1 MRRSV
6 FLSSDESG
14 SLRLLGQR
22 IRRARLRRNLS
33 QADLAERVG
42 VTRKVIV
49 ALEAGAEKSG
59 LAVVMKVLSVFG
71 YPERLPDLLE
81 SDPVGDDLE
90 EVSGRQR
97 AGRRGDG
104 VEDF

>member
-1 MRRSV
+1 MRRAV
-6 FLSSDESG
+6 FLSKDETD

-22 IRRARLRRNLS
+22 VRRARLRRNLS

-49 ALEAGAEKSG
+49 ALEAGAETAG
-59 LAVVMKVLSVFG
+59 LAVVMRVLSVFG
-71 YPERLPDLLE
+71 YPERLPGLLE
-81 SDPVGDDLE
+81 NDPIGDDFE
-90 EVSGRQR
+90 EVNGRQR